1 MPPNVPPSPTA
12 AAMSPTPLLEVS
24 SLLMRFQGITA
35 LNEVSFTMD
44 AGSITSLIGPNG
56 AGKTTLFNCV
66 TGMYRPT
73 AGRVRFDGTDI
84 TAERAHEVSKHGIAR
99 TFQNLALFSGLSVM
113 DNLLVGAYRQ
123 GRSGLLQ
130 GALCTPLARAEQ
142 REAVAAAMQVLEFL
156 EMPETAH
163 LMPGEMSYG
172 KQKQVEFAR
181 ALMQKARLVLL
192 DEPMAGMSK
201 GEKAAM
207 TALIQ
212 RARRQFGMSFLI
224 VEHDI
229 PVIMD
234 ISDKIVVLDFGSK
247 IAEGD
252 PQAVR
257 SDPAVIAAYLGAQA
271 DAPSTARAAAEAAA

>member
-1 MPPNVPPSPTA
+1 
-12 AAMSPTPLLEVS
+12 MSQALLEVT

-35 LNEVSFTMD
+35 LDTVSFTMD

-56 AGKTTLFNCV
+56 AGKTTMFNCI

-73 AGRVRFDGTDI
+73 SGKVAFDGADI
-84 TAERAHEVSKHGIAR
+84 TGEAAHRVSRHGIAR
-99 TFQNLALFSGLSVM
+99 TFQNLALFGGLTVM

-123 GRSGLLQ
+123 GSSGLLQ
-130 GALCTPLARAEQ
+130 GAFLSRRARAEQ
-142 REAVAAAMQVLEFL
+142 RAAVASATEVLEFL
-156 EMPETAH
+156 GMLDLADV
-163 LMPGEMSYG
+163 LPGELPYG
-172 KQKQVEFAR
+172 RQKEIEFAR

-192 DEPMAGMSK
+192 DEPMAGMSTA
-201 GEKAAM
+201 EKTAM

-234 ISDKIVVLDFGSK
+234 ISDKIVVLDFGRK
-247 IAEGD
+247 IAEGT
-252 PQAVR
+252 PREVQANE
-257 SDPAVIAAYLGAQA
+257 AVIAAYLGTEHGAGA
-271 DAPSTARAAAEAAA
+271 DPVTA